1 MKKLFLDLIVGA
13 VAYYVVSYFFNTLI
27 TGTSDV
33 DNMIKALVPLAIG
46 IAIVFVAFR
55 AVK

>member
-1 MKKLFLDLIVGA
+1 MKKLFLDLIIGA

-46 IAIVFVAFR
+46 IAIVFVAF
-55 AVK
+55 KSID